1 MRRQGIILSTA
12 LEGIR
17 VVEFSHVISGPFC
30 GQLLGDM
37 GAEVIKVERPEKGEF
52 YRQEG
57 RKNEDGISVIFP
69 TYNRNKKDI
78 TLNVQDP
85 RSLELFHELIKKCDI
100 MIENY
105 RPGLLKKLGFG
116 YEDLKK
122 INPKLIMVSISG
134 FGQDGPDAKKLA
146 YDMTIA
152 ACSGIMSVT
161 GEPGFPMKAGISIA
175 DFTSGMYGAMS
186 AIAALRHREL
196 TGEGQYIDVSM
207 MESSM
212 SFMDAYFGETYFL
225 QHDPV
230 PVGNSRPTYS
240 PVGCFKTKDGN
251 ILISCT
257 KEDHWEQF
265 ARRSGHEELIGKP
278 GWESGIIR
286 KNRDPEV
293 LQLAQDW
300 AAQYTNDEAAELLE
314 AAGIPNAP
322 VLTCT
327 KIMEHP
333 QVKHRNS
340 IMFQDYP
347 GVGKYAS
354 VAFVPK
360 FSTMDTPQKRAPLLG
375 EHNKEIYGDL
385 LGFSDEKLQEYKDAK
400 VI

>member
-1 MRRQGIILSTA
+1 MSTA

-17 VVEFSHVISGPFC
+17 VVEFSHVISGSFC

-57 RKNEDGISVIFP
+57 RKNEAGISLIFP
-69 TYNRNKKDI
+69 NYNRNKKDI

-85 RSLELFHELIKKCDI
+85 RSKELFYNLIKKCDI
-100 MIENY
+100 MVENY

-116 YEDLKK
+116 YEDLKE

-152 ACSGIMSVT
+152 ACSGVMSIT
-161 GEPGFPMKAGISIA
+161 GEPGHPMKSGFSMA
-175 DFTSGMYGAMS
+175 DFVSGMYGAMT
-186 AIAALRHREL
+186 AVAALRHRDA

-212 SFMDAYFGETYFL
+212 SFMDAYFPETYFL
-225 QHDPV
+225 GHDPI

-257 KEDHWEQF
+257 KEDHWNKL
-265 ARRSGHEELIGKP
+265 AKVMGKADLIGTP
-278 GWESGIIR
+278 GWEDGLTR
-286 KNRDPEV
+286 KQNDPAA
-293 LQLAQDW
+293 LNLTQDW
-300 AAQYTNDEAAELLE
+300 VSQYTNDEAAAILE
-314 AAGIPNAP
+314 EAGVPNAP
-322 VLTCT
+322 VLTPM
-327 KIMEHP
+327 KIMENP
-333 QVKHRNS
+333 QVKFRNS

-347 GVGKYAS
+347 GVGKYPS

-360 FSTMDTPQKRAPLLG
+360 FSTLETPQKRAPLLG
-375 EHNKEIYGDL
+375 EHNDEIYGEL
-385 LGFSDEKLQEYKDAK
+385 CGFSAEQIKLYKDAK